1 MTILQQTS
9 EKKKLLK
16 LYINFLNFCKSVD
29 GIINLAKE
37 IQRLQ
42 TEIIILEQIP
52 IKKQLINNEPY
63 FVIKKSKKNK
73 L

>member
-1 MTILQQTS
+1 MTILQQTK

-16 LYINFLNFCKSVD
+16 SYIKFLNFCNSVD
-29 GIINLAKE
+29 GIIALAKE

-42 TEIIILEQIP
+42 TEIIILEQMP

-63 FVIKKSKKNK
+63 FVVKNSKQIK
-73 L
+73 

>member
-16 LYINFLNFCKSVD
+16 SYIKFLNFCKSVD
-29 GIINLAKE
+29 GIIDLAKE